1 MRSSPNFAWENKE
14 EHGISQWILTIWV
27 TRRYS
32 LMQVR
37 LIVQIGVFMAL
48 NLKNKHI
55 KAK

>member
-14 EHGISQWILTIWV
+14 ERGISQWILTIWV

-48 NLKNKHI
+48 NL
-55 KAK
+55 

>member
-32 LMQVR
+32 FMQVR

-48 NLKNKHI
+48 NL
-55 KAK
+55 